1 MSITT
6 NTGWMTKVDPEN
18 PAVGEVVNDKLYG
31 AFVILNAVLVA
42 DVRPVLDA
50 VRVRLVAQAFP

>member
-6 NTGWMTKVDPEN
+6 STGWMTKVAPEN

-50 VRVRLVAQAFP
+50 VRVRLVAQTLP